1 MEWKKEIRVNGKKKQ
16 IKVMYGDILNTRK
29 DGDLLV
35 CSAFKGKYGAFSGTL
50 IGNLYEEGISVE
62 ELAEHP
68 EIDGRKE
75 NNYWVS
81 APLNNKFGR
90 LGCIELL
97 DLQDSGEAEIKTLCK
112 SFSTFYE
119 MLVHMDRLGI
129 APVKVILPVLGSGNQ
144 KIELCY
150 IVPPLINQ
158 CMRAL
163 TDIEHLETI
172 TFWDYDIDKVKML
185 IQMLESTESIE
196 KKCDVFIS
204 YCSAQRKYA
213 DCLRQMVTDRG
224 LKCWMAPYSIPAGS
238 SYQAEIP
245 AALSNTQN
253 VLLVLSEEAETSRW
267 VQKEVGC
274 AIGARHKLIPIRSY
288 MYESSPQFSFLLD
301 GEQIY
306 DVDVSLDMESNCAQ
320 VADYLIKI
328 IKPVG
333 SGKQCGSDKKTN
345 ETISNKKSKGKQ
357 AQISIKDGILVGIGI
372 TIIIE
377 LWTIIRKLNRK
388 G

>member
-1 MEWKKEIRVNGKKKQ
+1 
-16 IKVMYGDILNTRK
+16 
-29 DGDLLV
+29 
-35 CSAFKGKYGAFSGTL
+35 
-50 IGNLYEEGISVE
+50 
-62 ELAEHP
+62 
-68 EIDGRKE
+68 
-75 NNYWVS
+75 
-81 APLNNKFGR
+81 
-90 LGCIELL
+90 
-97 DLQDSGEAEIKTLCK
+97 
-112 SFSTFYE
+112 
-119 MLVHMDRLGI
+119 
-129 APVKVILPVLGSGNQ
+129 
-144 KIELCY
+144 
-150 IVPPLINQ
+150 
-158 CMRAL
+158 
-163 TDIEHLETI
+163 
-172 TFWDYDIDKVKML
+172 
-185 IQMLESTESIE
+185 
-196 KKCDVFIS
+196 
-204 YCSAQRKYA
+204 
-213 DCLRQMVTDRG
+213 
-224 LKCWMAPYSIPAGS
+224 MAPYSIPAGS